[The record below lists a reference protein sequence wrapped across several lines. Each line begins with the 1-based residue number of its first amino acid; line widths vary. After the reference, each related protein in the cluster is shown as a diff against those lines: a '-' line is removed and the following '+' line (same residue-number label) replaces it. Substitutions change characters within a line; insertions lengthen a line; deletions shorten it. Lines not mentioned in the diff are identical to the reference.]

1 MNFGSAVKPQALARL
16 LLLVTVLIW
25 GASFVIVKA
34 AMEDASPLLFN
45 LIRMTLAAL
54 VLAAI
59 NWRELWGVRKAQ
71 LGAGALA
78 GLFLALGYQFQTF
91 GLTRTTAAKSAFITG
106 LIVVFVPVLTL
117 VPRFRARGMRAPGW
131 NAGVGAVLAFGGL
144 LLITTPAGTRAADV
158 FSSIGV
164 GDLLTLVCALAFA
177 GHLLT
182 LARVSGG
189 IPAGLLAALQIGGS
203 AAVMLV
209 TLPLEPVHFL
219 HFTGRLVVAFGVTSL
234 LATAAAFTI
243 QSYAQQHLPATQTA
257 VILTLEPVFAGLTSM
272 IFLHERLGVRA
283 LIGAGLIL
291 VAIMVIELVPAA
303 THVTEIPA

>member
-1 MNFGSAVKPQALARL
+1 MKVGSFSEPKAMARL

-34 AMEDASPLLFN
+34 AMDDASPLLFN

-54 VLAAI
+54 ALAAM
-59 NWRELWGVRKAQ
+59 NWRELRRVTKAQ
-71 LGAGALA
+71 VWAGALA

-117 VPRFRARGMRAPGW
+117 VPRFRAKGMKAPGW
-131 NAGVGAVLAFGGL
+131 SAGVGAVLAFLGL
-144 LLITTPAGTRAADV
+144 LLITTPAGTLAADV
-158 FSSIGV
+158 FRSIGV

-182 LARVSGG
+182 LASVSRG
-189 IPAGLLAALQIGGS
+189 IPAGLLATLQIAGTAG
-203 AAVMLV
+203 VMLV
-209 TLPLEPVHFL
+209 TLPMEPVHFL
-219 HFTGRLVVAFGVTSL
+219 HLTGRLVVAFGVTSL

-257 VILTLEPVFAGLTSM
+257 VILTLEPVFAGITSM

-283 LIGAGLIL
+283 MAGAGLIL
-291 VAIMVIELVPAA
+291 VAIMMIELVPAA
-303 THVTEIPA
+303 AHATEIPA